1 MKKIIFVIILAQAL
15 FFNMLNSSPI
25 DYSNLP
31 VYTGSL
37 NDPGVTI
44 VVYDDEFYVLEI
56 DGELFIFLL
65 QVISLS
71 IAINLANRKKG
82 GDMHKETFGNKKL
95 LDLCGYG

>member
-65 QVISLS
+65 
-71 IAINLANRKKG
+71 
-82 GDMHKETFGNKKL
+82 
-95 LDLCGYG
+95 